1 MMKSYEFSK
10 MAQESL
16 CALGD
21 YFSLGGDIDGW
32 IFVCAFF
39 HVLTCM
45 AVQKYFMR
53 VGIVG
58 IVVLVSWMV
67 YVSSK
72 QIARNQ
78 RIEHEVA
85 LLAGEAEKI
94 QRENETLSEKINY
107 FSSANFRE
115 QEAKEKLGMK
125 KSNEAVVAIQ
135 SRREVKKSTSEGFG
149 EEKQTSESS
158 PRTTHPNYRKWWD
171 LFFGT
176 S

>member
-1 MMKSYEFSK
+1 
-10 MAQESL
+10 
-16 CALGD
+16 
-21 YFSLGGDIDGW
+21 
-32 IFVCAFF
+32 
-39 HVLTCM
+39 M

-85 LLAGEAEKI
+85 LLASEAEKI

-107 FSSANFRE
+107 FSSADFRE

-125 KSNEAVVAIQ
+125 KGNEAVVVIQ
-135 SRREVKKSTSEGFG
+135 SQRDTGRVSE
-149 EEKQTSESS
+149 ERSEQRQRVAPVQSS
-158 PRTTHPNYRKWWD
+158 ANTPNYQKWWT
-171 LFFGT
+171 LFFE
-176 S
+176 SR